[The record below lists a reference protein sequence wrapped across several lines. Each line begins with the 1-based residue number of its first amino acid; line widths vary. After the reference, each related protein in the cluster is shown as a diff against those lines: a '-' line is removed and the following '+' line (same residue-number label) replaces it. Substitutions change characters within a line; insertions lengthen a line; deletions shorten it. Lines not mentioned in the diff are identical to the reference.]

1 MGVTLA
7 GVSLAIERTGI
18 LRDVSADI
26 PSGSV
31 TGLLGPNGAGKSTL
45 LRLIAGIETPDAG
58 EIRLDGTVVA
68 SLSRREAAR
77 RIALLEQ
84 SATPSVDLSVRDVVL
99 LGRIPHRSRMLGS
112 FGGDEDRRVAEDSLA
127 MVGAAPF
134 ADRQWHTLSDSWAL
148 TSRWL
153 VGSSSSSS
161 ACRSRGRWRRNRACC
176 CSTNPPT
183 IST

>member
-1 MGVTLA
+1 MIRRPPRSTQSRSSA
-7 GVSLAIERTGI
+7 AS
-18 LRDVSADI
+18 DVY
-26 PSGSV
+26 
-31 TGLLGPNGAGKSTL
+31 KRQTL

-134 ADRQWHTLSDSWAL
+134 ADRQWPPLSGGQQQRVQIARAL
-148 TSRWL
+148 AQEPS
-153 VGSSSSSS
+153 
-161 ACRSRGRWRRNRACC
+161 
-176 CSTNPPT
+176 
-183 IST
+183 